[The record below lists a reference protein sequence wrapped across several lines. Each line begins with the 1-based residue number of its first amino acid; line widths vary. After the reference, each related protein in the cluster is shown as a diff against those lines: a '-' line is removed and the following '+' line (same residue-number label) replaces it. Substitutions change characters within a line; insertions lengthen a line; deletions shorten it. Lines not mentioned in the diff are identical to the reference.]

1 MGQITSA
8 GYVVTT
14 EAEYIEKA
22 RQAFEDALG
31 VTVDWDAAVVLNE
44 LVSLHA
50 SAIADLD
57 MAVKA
62 LDDARRPNNASG
74 TQLADIGAM
83 RGVFPDPGGYST
95 GTASLGA
102 WSGGTVVVP
111 KGYEMLANGDGA
123 SARGDR
129 WETTEDVTISANST
143 ASVAIRSS
151 ERGSYAL
158 NASDTFRQAGT
169 SFISGV
175 VSLAST
181 TTATPGSAPDTAADF
196 RKTLASRV
204 QFGSRSA
211 DALAT
216 AVRAVPGVEACLAF
230 DNPSLTATTVSG
242 IAMPPGSLCV
252 VVHPDTID
260 ADAKEQIAALVYG
273 MAPSGIKVV
282 HPTTSGS
289 TGAKYSAVGG
299 DGISKTIGWYWSVA
313 NPVNVTVSIT
323 AFDDGFVLADVSDA
337 VEEAVATYFEGLTI
351 GQTVRR
357 LDILAAIAAV
367 EGVAGASLAAPA
379 SDTTST
385 SVQYPTAGTITVS

>member
-1 MGQITSA
+1 LGQITSA

-22 RQAFEDALG
+22 RSAFEDALG
-31 VTVDWDAAVVLNE
+31 VSVDWDAAVVLNE

-57 MAVKA
+57 MAIKA
-62 LDDARRPNNASG
+62 LDDNRRPGNAAG
-74 TQLADIGAM
+74 LQLADIGAM
-83 RGVFPDPGGYST
+83 RGITPDPGGYST
-95 GTASLGA
+95 GTVTLGA
-102 WSGGTVVVP
+102 WSGGSVVVP
-111 KGYEMLANGDGA
+111 AGYEILANGDGLA
-123 SARGDR
+123 TRGDR
-129 WETTEDVTISANST
+129 WETTADVTISASST
-143 ASVAIRSS
+143 ATVAIRSS
-151 ERGSYAL
+151 LRGTYPL
-158 NASDTFRQAGT
+158 NTSDTFRQAGS

-175 VSLAST
+175 SSLVSAST
-181 TTATPGSAPDTAADF
+181 ATAGSAPDTAADF

-216 AVRAVPGVEACLAF
+216 AIRAIPGVEACLAF
-230 DNPSLTATTVSG
+230 DNPSLTATSVSG
-242 IAMPPGSLCV
+242 IAMPPGSMCV

-260 ADAKEQIAALVYG
+260 AEAQKQVAGVIYG
-273 MAPSGIKVV
+273 MAPTGIKIV

-289 TGAKYSAVGG
+289 TGAKFGAVGG
-299 DGISKTIGWYWSVA
+299 DGIQKVVGWYWSVA
-313 NPVNVTVSIT
+313 NPVNVTVTIT

-337 VEEAVATYFEGLTI
+337 VEEAITEYFAGLTV

-367 EGVAGASLAAPA
+367 DGVAGASISSPA

-385 SVQYPTAGTITVS
+385 AIQYPTVGTITVS